1 MRFSFGHAEHFNY
14 LSNSIYFM
22 LRASFKRWPL
32 GLKLTPT
39 NEEENFTLRVRQ
51 ALEQF
56 SSEKNLSER
65 LKEIRRWFGFTRL
78 CSVTGPGKLASSYP
92 PIR

>member
-1 MRFSFGHAEHFNY
+1 MRFSFGHAEHFNH
-14 LSNSIYFM
+14 LSNSIRE
-22 LRASFKRWPL
+22 RASFKRWPL

-56 SSEKNLSER
+56 SSEKNSSER